1 MINDELLMRLHV
13 FNEAKIAGG
22 YSGRDLFFLGKLGAA
37 LRAGEHF
44 VGVGALVRVED
55 AAQLLHGN

>member
-1 MINDELLMRLHV
+1 MRLHV

-55 AAQLLHGN
+55 AAQLLHGG